1 MIRTYTELVRL
12 PSFEERFEYLV
23 LGGGVGDP
31 TFGFDRY
38 INQNFYH
45 SHEWKSVRNY
55 VISRDYGCNLGVPG
69 FEIHESIVVHHINP
83 MTADD
88 IVHGED
94 WIVDPEFLITTD
106 HETHNDIHYGN
117 KRRPRPRYVERQ
129 SGDTKLW

>member
-106 HETHNDIHYGN
+106 HETHNDIHYGK
-117 KRRPRPRYVERQ
+117 KRRPRPQYVERQ